1 MKNKLSD
8 LNDHM
13 FAQMERLADE
23 SITPEVL
30 EREVKRGEA
39 MVGIA
44 DGIMRNAALQLAAA
58 RLVHDH
64 GKGDPMAYLPSLE
77 GRSRAPQIEVNGKSK
92 PQ

>member
-8 LNDHM
+8 LNDHL

-23 SITPEVL
+23 NITPENL
-30 EREVKRGEA
+30 ERETKRGGA

-58 RLVHDH
+58 RLLHDH
-64 GKGDPMAYLPSLE
+64 GKGDPMLFLPSLE
-77 GRSRAPQIEVNGKSK
+77 GRSRAPQIEVAAKSK
-92 PQ
+92 TQ